1 MQRFLFRFSTLIL
14 LCALPAGAQLGI
26 FKPSKPQTKPTPDN
40 PLAGNAS
47 KQPDK
52 ELFDKAMTA
61 MKKGKY
67 DVARLDLQTLL
78 NTYPESEYQMRAKLA
93 VGDSWFKEGGTAALT
108 QAEAEYKDF
117 ITFFPNQPEAAE
129 AQMKVADIYYMQM
142 EKPDRD
148 PKNADQAEVEYRTMI
163 QQFPDSPFVP
173 RAKQR
178 LREVQ
183 EVLAER
189 QYQVGSFY
197 ASHENWAATI
207 ARLQTVTDTYPLYSH
222 SDLALIGLGDAYSA
236 EARYVQGLKQIN
248 DKARQELMK
257 AYDDQAADAYAR
269 VVTHYSMAAHVEDA
283 RERLIALN
291 RPVPEPSKQELAD
304 SEAEEQSR
312 TGIAFK
318 DRVLLLVKRGPT
330 TVNAA
335 RVGDPSLT
343 DPPPV
348 TAPAVHKRDTELF
361 KAALDNKPLP
371 TAGGA
376 GAASTAV
383 ASGAGQA
390 PASEPAAGGSLQLE
404 NVPSADGNAPAG
416 GGPAIGAQI
425 VGTGQDNGG
434 QTAPAES
441 RPPTSS
447 DQAPASTSPAS
458 GGQAPAAG
466 DQPSGVPVGPQVTPE
481 GAAAAAAAAGVSG
494 AQNLGGV
501 GTVGP
506 TNNQPLPPIERPADA
521 PAQTN
526 DVPHAAQVQ
535 TGTDAGAT
543 DNTGKKKK
551 TPAPKFDQST
561 ESSSKHKKKKG
572 LDKLNPF

>member
-1 MQRFLFRFSTLIL
+1 MQRFLFRLSTLCL
-14 LCALPAGAQLGI
+14 LCALPATAQFGI
-26 FKPSKPQTKPTPDN
+26 FKPSKPSTVPTPND
-40 PLAGNAS
+40 PLAGRAS

-61 MKKGKY
+61 MKKGKF

-148 PKNADQAEVEYRTMI
+148 PKNADQAEQEYRTMI
-163 QQFPDSPFVP
+163 QQFPDSTFVP

-207 ARLQTVTDTYPLYSH
+207 ARLQTVTDSYPLYSH
-222 SDLALIGLGDAYSA
+222 SDLALIGLGDAYAA
-236 EARYVQGLKQIN
+236 EARYVQGLTQISA
-248 DKARQELMK
+248 KAKQELEK

-291 RPVPEPSKQELAD
+291 RTVPEPTKEELAD

-312 TGIAFK
+312 TGITFK
-318 DRVLLLVKRGPT
+318 DRALLLVKRGPV

-335 RVGDPSLT
+335 RIGEPTLT
-343 DPPPV
+343 DPPSI
-348 TAPAVHKRDTELF
+348 TAPDVHKRDTALF
-361 KAALDNKPLP
+361 TAALANQPLP
-371 TAGGA
+371 
-376 GAASTAV
+376 AAPVLGPPATAV
-383 ASGAGQA
+383 ASEAAAAPEAGAG
-390 PASEPAAGGSLQLE
+390 STLQLE
-404 NVPSADGNAPAG
+404 NVPSADNG
-416 GGPAIGAQI
+416 GGSSGAAIGASI
-425 VGTGQDNGG
+425 VSTGEGSTG
-434 QTAPAES
+434 AAPAQS
-441 RPPTSS
+441 GPPTS
-447 DQAPASTSPAS
+447 T
-458 GGQAPAAG
+458 
-466 DQPSGVPVGPQVTPE
+466 PVGPAPTAE
-481 GAAAAAAAAGVSG
+481 GRAAAAEAAGVPG
-494 AQNLGGV
+494 AQNPGGLA
-501 GTVGP
+501 TVGP
-506 TNNQPLPPIERPADA
+506 TNNQPLPPVEKPAVA

-526 DVPHAAQVQ
+526 DVHSGTPAQVQ

-543 DNTGKKKK
+543 ATNGKKKPK
-551 TPAPKFDQST
+551 APKCNNND
-561 ESSSKHKKKKG
+561 ESCSKEKKKKG

>member
-1 MQRFLFRFSTLIL
+1 MQRFLFRLSTLCL
-14 LCALPAGAQLGI
+14 LCALPATAQFGI
-26 FKPSKPQTKPTPDN
+26 FKPSKPATVPTPND
-40 PLAGNAS
+40 PLAGHAS

-52 ELFDKAMTA
+52 ELFDKAMVA
-61 MKKGKY
+61 MKKGKF

-148 PKNADQAEVEYRTMI
+148 PKNATQAEQEYRNMI
-163 QQFPDSPFVP
+163 NQFPDSAFVP

-189 QYQVGSFY
+189 QYQIGSFY
-197 ASHENWAATI
+197 STHENWAATI
-207 ARLQTVTDTYPLYSH
+207 ARLQTVTDSYPLYSH
-222 SDLALIGLGDAYSA
+222 SDLALIGLGDAYTG
-236 EARYVQGLKQIN
+236 EARFVQGLTKIDPKAKQALI
-248 DKARQELMK
+248 K

-291 RPVPEPSKQELAD
+291 RTVPEPSKEELAE

-312 TGIAFK
+312 TGITFK
-318 DRVLLLVKRGPT
+318 DRALILVKRGPV

-335 RVGDPSLT
+335 RIGEPTLV
-343 DPPPV
+343 DPPSV
-348 TAPAVHKRDTELF
+348 TAPAVSKRNQELF
-361 KAALDNKPLP
+361 TAALSGKPLP
-371 TAGGA
+371 SVAPGGPA
-376 GAASTAV
+376 APGAAV
-383 ASGAGQA
+383 AAGSGAA
-390 PASEPAAGGSLQLE
+390 PAGDANAPLQLE
-404 NVPSADGNAPAG
+404 NVQGAESAPAAS
-416 GGPAIGAQI
+416 GGPGIGASI
-425 VGTGQDNGG
+425 VSTGEGSG
-434 QTAPAES
+434 AAAPPANNV
-441 RPPTSS
+441 PPREV
-447 DQAPASTSPAS
+447 APASDP
-458 GGQAPAAG
+458 G
-466 DQPSGVPVGPQVTPE
+466 E
-481 GAAAAAAAAGVSG
+481 AAAAAAAGVAG
-494 AQNLGGV
+494 AQNPGGLK
-501 GTVGP
+501 TVGP
-506 TNNQPLPPIERPADA
+506 ENNGPLPPIEKPADA

-526 DVPHAAQVQ
+526 DVHSGAQVQ

-543 DNTGKKKK
+543 AANGKKKK
-551 TPAPKFDQST
+551 TPAPKFDSGD